1 MYIDI
6 FVSRPN
12 SLDGYQEI
20 TMQKIEDVLGAR
32 GMRVRTIGKTDFPN
46 VSPMK
51 AVEQLMRQCSG
62 AVILGFPQTNIQRG
76 ISKLNTDSEKPI
88 KDILLPTPWNH
99 IEASMAFMLDLP
111 LLVIR
116 DKGVEG
122 GVFDI
127 GVTGYFIH
135 TFQLENQEWIEK
147 PSFLQPFNEWYKEV
161 LHKSED
167 KTVLK

>member
-12 SLDGYQEI
+12 CLDDHQEMTI
-20 TMQKIEDVLGAR
+20 QKIEDLLGAR

-62 AVILGFPQTNIQRG
+62 AVILGFPQTKIQKG
-76 ISKLNTDSEKPI
+76 ISKANTDSEKLI
-88 KDILLPTPWNH
+88 EDIILPTPWNH

-116 DKGVEG
+116 NKGIEG

-127 GVTGYFIH
+127 GVTDNFIH
-135 TFQLENQEWIEK
+135 TFELENQEWIDK

-161 LHKSED
+161 IHKSEG
-167 KTVLK
+167 